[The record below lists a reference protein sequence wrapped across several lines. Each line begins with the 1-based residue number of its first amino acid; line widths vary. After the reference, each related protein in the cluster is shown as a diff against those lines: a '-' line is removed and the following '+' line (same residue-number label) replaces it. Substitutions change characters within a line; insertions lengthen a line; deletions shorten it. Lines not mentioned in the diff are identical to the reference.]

1 MSTRRRYGIA
11 GLLAAVGLT
20 LAGCG
25 STTAQGADT
34 APAEV
39 ASAVQPED
47 GSPSVVTLSEEAEG
61 RLGMTTVAVEAT
73 PDGLVVPYASVVYE
87 ADGSS
92 WVWVRTEPL
101 TYQRSAITISG
112 IAGDRVT
119 LSAGPPAGTQ
129 VVTVGA
135 AELVGVEIGIDG
147 EE

>member
-11 GLLAAVGLT
+11 ALSAATGLA

-25 STTAQGADT
+25 VEAQGAD
-34 APAEV
+34 AAVAEV
-39 ASAVQPED
+39 ASVAVPAD
-47 GSPSVVTLSEEAEG
+47 GGPGIVTLSEAAEE
-61 RLGMTTVAVEAT
+61 RLGVATAAVTAA
-73 PDGLVVPYASVVYE
+73 PSGLVVPYAAVVYE

-92 WVWVRTEPL
+92 WVFVRTEPS
-101 TYQRSAITISG
+101 TYRRAAIAISG
-112 IAGDRVT
+112 ITGDQVA
-119 LSAGPPAGTQ
+119 LASGPPAGTE

>member
-47 GSPSVVTLSEEAEG
+47 GSPSVVTLSEAAEG
-61 RLGMTTVAVEAT
+61 RLGMTTVAVEAA
-73 PDGLVVPYASVVYE
+73 PGGLVVPYASVVYE

-92 WVWVRTEPL
+92 WVWVRTQPL
-101 TYQRSAITISG
+101 TYQRAAITISG
-112 IAGDRVT
+112 IAGDRVS